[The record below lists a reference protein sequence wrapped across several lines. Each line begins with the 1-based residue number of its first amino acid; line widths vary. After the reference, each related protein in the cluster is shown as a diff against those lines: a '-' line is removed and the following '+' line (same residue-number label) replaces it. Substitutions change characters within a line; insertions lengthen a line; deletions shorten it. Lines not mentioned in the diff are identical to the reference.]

1 MREKAAAAAPPV
13 TDCSC
18 KNASEA
24 AEAEGEKLIA
34 KAKQESEAALKGLT
48 DAAAALDADLASAT
62 AKIEELNNAAAA
74 SEKKASEKEAEIAA
88 KVAAT

>member
-24 AEAEGEKLIA
+24 AAADGDKLIA
-34 KAKQESEAALKGLT
+34 KVKQESEAALKGLT

-74 SEKKASEKEAEIAA
+74 SEKKAADKEAEIAA
-88 KVAAT
+88 KAAAT